1 MKITLKGCFPV
12 NFAKFLRAPFLQN
25 TSGRLLLNGKASK
38 VMISLPFSYSL
49 ETVREKIN
57 ELKCHLFIR
66 NEQIQLYNNLKLQ
79 MSENTIPLRVG
90 YAENYENKQQD
101 ECQSAYFGHKS
112 FSIFSAAP
120 YIRLNGKTEK

>member
-101 ECQSAYFGHKS
+101 ECQSASLLWEQIVQYFQCCS
-112 FSIFSAAP
+112 L
-120 YIRLNGKTEK
+120 Y